1 MSGVKGKSGRKKKT
15 DAEKLILGAKKDRIA
30 GDSCPAVVDQPT
42 IIFNWQTEI
51 GRAIISHF
59 EPMLFNN
66 GTLSAAD
73 SVMFNLLADCYNRW
87 YEARLKCDTDGRYID
102 KKAVIKEGGIIIV
115 DTVIAPWAKLEA
127 QYLDQLTK
135 QCREFGLSPVSR
147 SSVEKI
153 ARGEKVNPFKGITA

>member
-30 GDSCPAVVDQPT
+30 GDNCPAVISDGT
-42 IIFNWQTEI
+42 IVFKWQTEL
-51 GRAIISHF
+51 GLQIIDLF
-59 EPMLFNN
+59 EPMLHNN
-66 GTLSAAD
+66 GTLSTAD
-73 SVMFNLLADCYNRW
+73 SVMFNLLADCYSRW
-87 YEARLKCDTDGRYID
+87 YEARQKCDTQGRYIA
-102 KKAVIKEGGIIIV
+102 KQGITKEGDVVII

-147 SSVEKI
+147 ASVEKI
-153 ARGEKVNPFKGITA
+153 ARGEKVNPFKGIT